1 MSSLLLDINSSKN
14 TLFTV
19 STIFTW
25 SYHKLAEKTWERRF
39 FLLELH
45 QNRGSTLI
53 GPHRIFN
60 QFSLAPIMVQRF
72 HWLQRD
78 WGQWEL
84 VGCSVWTNESASPIL
99 VQDWSL
105 GLKDYNLKCPSQR
118 LNIDWNELKTI
129 SDVILRPVLAEGLQ
143 TINWPVNDNF
153 SAMPHLLYE
162 PMLPLT
168 SQWHFLRALFETVID
183 RSMTLFL
190 RFPICY
196 TSQNCH
202 WPVNDTF

>member
-60 QFSLAPIMVQRF
+60 QFSLAPIMVQRL
-72 HWLQRD
+72 HWLQRN

-84 VGCSVWTNESASPIL
+84 VKYSVQTNESASPIL
-99 VQDWSL
+99 VQAWSS
-105 GLKDYNLKCPSQR
+105 GFKDYKWKCPSQR
-118 LNIDWNELKTI
+118 LNIDWNEPKTI
-129 SDVILRPVLAEGLQ
+129 SDVNLLIWEGYF
-143 TINWPVNDNF
+143 TKR
-153 SAMPHLLYE
+153 MR
-162 PMLPLT
+162 
-168 SQWHFLRALFETVID
+168 LRALLFDLCPFENSTGPWEGLLPLSQYLSIQ
-183 RSMTLFL
+183 
-190 RFPICY
+190 PI
-196 TSQNCH
+196 
-202 WPVNDTF
+202 